1 MKSIALA
8 ATVALALGGCASTM
22 SGGEEDHASHHPQEA
37 GAAAP
42 SPERVDM
49 HMKTMQDMHQK
60 MMAAKTPEERQALM
74 AEHMKAM
81 QGDMSMMCQM
91 GSGGGMGMG
100 MQGDGAAHQPPD
112 TAGAPSAE
120 RLDMQMKTM
129 QDMHQKMMAAKTPEE
144 RQALMAEHM
153 KAMEGGMTMMCEMGS
168 RGGMGM
174 QGSAGSNDMMKRCMS
189 MKDTTMQMMMDRES
203 GRPPATK

>member
-8 ATVALALGGCASTM
+8 ATMALVLGGCASTR
-22 SGGEEDHASHHPQEA
+22 SGGGEDHAAHHPQEA

-81 QGDMSMMCQM
+81 
-91 GSGGGMGMG
+91 
-100 MQGDGAAHQPPD
+100 
-112 TAGAPSAE
+112 
-120 RLDMQMKTM
+120 
-129 QDMHQKMMAAKTPEE
+129 
-144 RQALMAEHM
+144 
-153 KAMEGGMTMMCEMGS
+153 EGGMTMMCEMGA

-174 QGSAGSNDMMKRCMS
+174 QGSAGSKDMMKRCMS